1 MERAAAR
8 GGEERIELAR
18 EIASLEATIAREGT
32 VGPAGL
38 ADTAREEEGA
48 ALAACERLRNE
59 ADILELLRATLS
71 DAADQASRT
80 FLAPVTRRASRYIEQ
95 LLPGCTLS
103 RSEEHTSELQSL
115 MRLSYA

>member
-48 ALAACERLRNE
+48 AIAARERLRNE
-59 ADILELLRATLS
+59 ADILEILRAALS
-71 DAADQASRT
+71 DAAVQASRT
-80 FLAPVTRRASRYIEQ
+80 FLAPATRRASRYNEQ
-95 LLPGCTLS
+95 LLPGCPLPFDAK
-103 RSEEHTSELQSL
+103 RSDARRGGKE
-115 MRLSYA
+115 